1 MLEYDITYTIL
12 VDVVDSVVRLQR
24 KGQPLFLAQ
33 SSWLAHK
40 HKPPP
45 TTVHD
50 FAASTH
56 PQMRSNASFAVTR
69 FQSYIANRVSEV
81 PKSFN
86 FLGFEYLRENDEGA
100 GGERDYVP
108 SGKSGRHSCTGC
120 WCLPTTTHSPCTM
133 FVLFAVRV
141 VWGGKSADSSSFY
154 PSICQFS
161 IKTGGWLSRS
171 LLRMSGHGLSWISF
185 VPDTLVRT
193 TTHAHAPDSM
203 QEKDAQLPLPMTIC

>member
-1 MLEYDITYTIL
+1 MLQYDITYTIL

-24 KGQPLFLAQ
+24 EGQPLFLAQ

-45 TTVHD
+45 TVHD

-86 FLGFEYLRENDEGA
+86 FWVFLRIGENDEGA

-120 WCLPTTTHSPCTM
+120 WCLPTTTHSPCSM
-133 FVLFAVRV
+133 FVLSAVRV

-161 IKTGGWLSRS
+161 INCLDHNWVMVFLGSP
-171 LLRMSGHGLSWISF
+171 SF
-185 VPDTLVRT
+185 PTHWSARPH
-193 TTHAHAPDSM
+193 THAHAPDSM
-203 QEKDAQLPLPMTIC
+203 QRETRN